1 MKRLVSAAAVLLPA
15 LFCQPSHPV
24 GKTPGYLDTP
34 MLPGQPWHVH
44 DSGRPHPRLVTPGA
58 TPGAPPSDAIV
69 LFDGRDLSQ
78 WAQQGRGADKDKLVA
93 PKWVL
98 RDGTFEVAPHSGDMF
113 TRQSFG
119 DSQIHVEWSEP
130 SDVTGSD
137 QSRGNSGVYL
147 MSRYEVQVLDSFSN
161 VTYADGQAGALY
173 GQWPPLVNPI
183 RRPGEWNTY
192 DIVVEA
198 PKFDGDKLVKPI
210 YVTLFFNG
218 VLAHIHRDLMGNTEH
233 RALGKYTPH
242 GDMPLLLQ
250 DHDMKVRYRNIWI
263 RKLAGYDQPER

>member
-1 MKRLVSAAAVLLPA
+1 MKRLVSVAAVLLPVLIGQNHA
-15 LFCQPSHPV
+15 GTESL
-24 GKTPGYLDTP
+24 GYLDTP
-34 MLPGQPWHVH
+34 IIPGQQWHVH
-44 DSGRPHPRLVTPGA
+44 DSRRPHPHLVTPGA

-69 LFDGRDLSQ
+69 LFAGRDLSQ
-78 WAQQGRGADKDKLVA
+78 WAQQGRGADKDKLVE
-93 PKWVL
+93 PKWIV
-98 RDGTFEVAPHSGDMF
+98 RDGTFEVVPHTGDMF

-119 DSQIHVEWSEP
+119 DSQIHVEWSEA
-130 SDVTGSD
+130 SDVTGTS
-137 QSRGNSGVYL
+137 QNRGNSGVYL
-147 MSRYEVQVLDSFSN
+147 MSRYEVQVLDSFGN

-198 PKFDGDKLVKPI
+198 PRFDGDKLVKPI